1 MSKKLNRKLNFD
13 LDDYSDDYS
22 YDDGSDDIPQNY
34 KLPPRRS
41 VTLNDFLDPAL
52 AKMTT
57 SPTKTKEEYSDY
69 YDEPY
74 DVEEDFEEEE
84 EDYNDAQQISQ
95 LFKKLEQQFEL
106 AKCDRNRIIREFR
119 ELDHDI
125 PAITRMVKQGKFGPV
140 QTKKS
145 SRIQFAPKSEP
156 SHKPTKQISRSQ
168 SMNSI
173 KDADQHVLANVTTEM
188 VHEQIARSK
197 KHINLVI
204 VGHVDAGKSTL
215 IGHILYL
222 SGFVAKNEMDKI
234 AKDSK
239 AIGRPQDQLSWIM
252 AEDETERQRGIT
264 IDVSMKD
271 FETPDRHITVLDA
284 PGHKDFVPNMIAG
297 ASQADSAILVVDVS
311 NPNIEKG
318 QAGEHLLLCRSLGVT
333 NLIVC
338 INKMDAV
345 HYDQSTFNDVKA
357 TIQRYLKSIGWT
369 ANVFIPTMA
378 TNKDDLLTPTKNMSW
393 YTGPTVLDSINK
405 LEPPKWDVDGS
416 FLMCVSESVE
426 TGSHAITVSGR
437 VEAGYICKNDNV
449 RLLPAEQTVRVSE
462 VSINGNPVPFAVAG
476 QICDVTLNTTLQVE
490 NVMIGS
496 AIFDPK
502 KELHACQQFTAQ
514 IRTFI
519 LKKPILVGTPLVFHR
534 QAVDIPMKID
544 KFINKLDKKTKKV
557 IGKGTQ
563 IRFVLNDTLIE
574 VQCSLQTP
582 LPIEPEAIS
591 KSFGRFIVRGGGET
605 LGYGRVTSI
614 IKLSKEQQPK

>member
-1 MSKKLNRKLNFD
+1 MS
-13 LDDYSDDYS
+13 
-22 YDDGSDDIPQNY
+22 
-34 KLPPRRS
+34 
-41 VTLNDFLDPAL
+41 A
-52 AKMTT
+52 
-57 SPTKTKEEYSDY
+57 
-69 YDEPY
+69 
-74 DVEEDFEEEE
+74 
-84 EDYNDAQQISQ
+84 
-95 LFKKLEQQFEL
+95 
-106 AKCDRNRIIREFR
+106 
-119 ELDHDI
+119 
-125 PAITRMVKQGKFGPV
+125 
-140 QTKKS
+140 
-145 SRIQFAPKSEP
+145 
-156 SHKPTKQISRSQ
+156 
-168 SMNSI
+168 I
-173 KDADQHVLANVTTEM
+173 KDADQHVLSNVTPEM
-188 VHEQIARSK
+188 VHEKIEKSK

-222 SGFVAKNEMDKI
+222 SGFVAKNDMDKI
-234 AKDSK
+234 VQDSK

-338 INKMDAV
+338 INKMDSLG
-345 HYDQSTFNDVKA
+345 YDQSAFNDVKA
-357 TIQRYLKSIGWT
+357 TIQRYLRSIGWT

-378 TNKDDLLTPTKNMSW
+378 TNKEDLLTPIKNMPW
-393 YTGPTVLDSINK
+393 YTGPTILDTINK
-405 LEPPKWDVDGS
+405 LEPPKYDVDGS

-426 TGSHAITVSGR
+426 TGSHEITVSGR
-437 VEAGYICKNDNV
+437 VEAGYICKKDNV
-449 RLLPAEQTVRVSE
+449 RLLPAEQTVRVTD
-462 VSINGNPVPFAVAG
+462 VSINGKSVPFAVAG
-476 QICDVTLNTTLQVE
+476 QICDVSLNTTLQIE

-544 KFINKLDKKTKKV
+544 KFINKLDKKTKKP
-557 IGKGTQ
+557 IGKGSQ
-563 IRFVLNDTLIE
+563 IKFVLNDTLIE
-574 VQCSLQTP
+574 VSCTLQSP
-582 LPIEPEAIS
+582 LPIEPESIS

-605 LGYGRVTSI
+605 LGYGRVMSI
-614 IKLSKEQQPK
+614 TKVQKDQQAKQV